1 MKAKRLTINDFIN
14 IMDENKNITVF
25 DCTGKEIRAYNGKD
39 SIDTRYM
46 NDRINTIT
54 VNNDTLMV
62 YLEKEVR

>member
-25 DCTGKEIRAYNGKD
+25 DCTGKEITAYNGKD
-39 SIDTRYM
+39 SIDTKYM
-46 NDRINTIT
+46 NDRIDTIT
-54 VNNDTLMV
+54 INNDTLMV